1 MTGKFSGKVAL
12 VTGAG
17 SGIGRASALLLAQN
31 GAKVVVGDRDA
42 ESARDT
48 AERIVAAGGE
58 AVGITMD
65 VTSAAEV
72 RAAVDCAVNTFG
84 RLDLAHN
91 NAGVLVTTSLEAD
104 DAEEALDLAFAVNA
118 KGVMLSMKYEIEAML
133 RTGGGSIVNTAS
145 TQGLVASPQWAY
157 TASKHACV
165 GLTRAIAIAYAQR
178 GIRVNAVCPGAVLTG
193 MTMGMVEDHP
203 EAAAAAAAM
212 HPLGRFAQPEEI
224 ASIVACLLS
233 DESSYMTGTA
243 VPIDGGYTAL

>member
-1 MTGKFSGKVAL
+1 MTGKFLGKVAL

-17 SGIGRASALLLAQN
+17 SGIGRASALLLARN
-31 GAKVVVGDRDA
+31 GAKVVVGDLDVA
-42 ESARDT
+42 TARKT
-48 AERIVAAGGE
+48 AQRIVAEGGE
-58 AVGITMD
+58 AVGIAMN
-65 VTSAAEV
+65 VTSVAEV

-91 NAGVLVTTSLEAD
+91 NAGVLVTTPLEAD
-104 DAEEALDLAFAVNA
+104 DAEEAFDLAFAVNA

-133 RTGGGSIVNTAS
+133 RTGGGAIVNTAS

-157 TASKHACV
+157 VATKHACV
-165 GLTRAIAIAYAQR
+165 GLTKAIAIAYAQQ

-193 MTMGMVEDHP
+193 MTETMVAAHP
-203 EAAAAAAAM
+203 EAAAATAAM

-224 ASIVACLLS
+224 ATIVAALLS

-243 VPIDGGYTAL
+243 VPVDGGYTAL